1 MKEALLMKTLFVL
14 VAVAIC
20 FSAYASTDVRGG
32 AWTAELDGSR
42 LQLTVFQNRDR
53 ESGRGP
59 SNIMG
64 FDVPLTAFTNLS
76 AADVQSGAANVKFE
90 LRRAAGTIAFDGRFS
105 EGEGAGHFRFTP
117 NDQFNKDME
126 SLGYTSFDDS
136 RLLLFVVNDFS
147 PQVIRD
153 LRAMGYEPT
162 QKEVEE
168 IAIFRVTADL
178 MREYA
183 KAGYPNLTLREAV
196 ELRIGRVD
204 AEYITAMRNLGYGD
218 LSARKLADLAIL
230 GVRPKLI
237 EEYRSLGYSDMS
249 ARQLEDMKVFGVTPD
264 YIRKL
269 RSLGYS
275 NVPADKL
282 VKLKMSGLS
291 LVK

>member
-1 MKEALLMKTLFVL
+1 MKTLFVL
-14 VAVAIC
+14 LAVAVC
-20 FSAYASTDVRGG
+20 FSAYASTDVRAG
-32 AWTAELDGSR
+32 AWTAELDNGT
-42 LQLTVFQNRDR
+42 LQMTVFQNRDR

-64 FDVPLTAFTNLS
+64 FDVPVTAFSNLS
-76 AADVQSGAANVKFE
+76 VADVQAGAANVQFE
-90 LRRAAGTIAFDGRFS
+90 LQRAAGTIAFDGRFS
-105 EGEGAGHFRFTP
+105 DGTGAGHFRFTP
-117 NDQFNKDME
+117 NDRFNHDME
-126 SLGYTSFDDS
+126 SLGYSGFDDS

-183 KAGYPNLTLREAV
+183 KAGYPNLTLRQAV
-196 ELRIGRVD
+196 QFRIGRVD
-204 AEYITAMRNLGYGD
+204 GEYITAMRALGYGD
-218 LSARKLADLAIL
+218 LSANKLANLAIL
-230 GVRPKLI
+230 GARPAVI
-237 EEYRSLGYSDMS
+237 EEYRALGYTDISPG
-249 ARQLEDMKVFGVTPD
+249 QLEQMTVFRVTPD

-269 RSLGYS
+269 KALGYN

-282 VKLKMSGLS
+282 VKLKMSGLA
-291 LVK
+291 VTK